1 MSNTTAGEDGE
12 VNRYL
17 EEACYYLHKKG
28 LTFQELSRA
37 LEIPEE
43 TAARFHQ
50 EYSKKLEEGL
60 VQENEVDK
68 NLWEDIYHDS
78 KGDEKVTFVRDDGFY
93 HCRKS
98 DLEGMDSTALM
109 AIFETSKKFLDFDMY
124 KPYLAS
130 KTPVGYDPMALQ
142 RQVKRA
148 VELIQE
154 ILEKKWVQRTGK
166 E

>member
-1 MSNTTAGEDGE
+1 MTDATSVEEKEANQ
-12 VNRYL
+12 YL
-17 EEACYYLHKKG
+17 EEACYYLHKRG

-37 LEIPEE
+37 LEIPEQQ
-43 TAARFHQ
+43 AFRFNQ
-50 EYSKKLEEGL
+50 EYSRKIQEGV

-78 KGDEKVTFVRDDGFY
+78 QGDEKVTFVRDDGFY

-98 DLEGMDSTALM
+98 DLEEMDGTALM

-124 KPYLAS
+124 KPYLGS
-130 KTPVGYDPMALQ
+130 KAPVGYDPMALQ

-148 VELIQE
+148 VELIQT
-154 ILEKKWVQRTGK
+154 ILEKKWDQASRK
-166 E
+166 D